1 MIARVSSL
9 ILRSSRV
16 IAWRMFRS
24 FFSLPGVTTTWRKLL
39 AHLGILVQL
48 NISSIVF
55 QFWSS
60 FCSIVESPS
69 SELVF
74 LLKSSNSCEPEELFV
89 IYFPNNWHTATTLET
104 RPVKSSDWV
113 WLLSFK
119 CLYTNMKPWTG
130 VQGSTMCNVVQCVF
144 VSAFQS
150 LGSVCIKLQSS
161 QDTVKHH
168 QVTAPHALMP
178 HAGSQANRK
187 GIAGEMSH

>member
-1 MIARVSSL
+1 MTARVSSL

-89 IYFPNNWHTATTLET
+89 NYFPNNWHTATTLET

-119 CLYTNMKPWTG
+119 CLYTNMKLFVSGHISEIDSVDRRPRIHD
-130 VQGSTMCNVVQCVF
+130 VQCGTMCICF
-144 VSAFQS
+144 SLSVSGLS
-150 LGSVCIKLQSS
+150 LYKAPEFPRYCKTSPSNRPPCPNAPCR
-161 QDTVKHH
+161 
-168 QVTAPHALMP
+168 VT
-178 HAGSQANRK
+178 S
-187 GIAGEMSH
+187 